1 MKTIAVSIDDQ
12 TLDGLDRW
20 MRGIGA
26 TRRPAGGKRPG
37 GNRSKI
43 VRLALREFLERQES
57 LRRNERDRSVLAT
70 HRQLIARQAKAL
82 VGEQAEP

>member
-1 MKTIAVSIDDQ
+1 MKTIAVTIDDQ
-12 TLDGLDRW
+12 TLNGLDRW
-20 MRGIGA
+20 MRRTGA
-26 TRRPAGGKRPG
+26 PRRPAGGKRPG

-57 LRRNERDRSVLAT
+57 LRRNEHDRSVLAT